1 MSNKGNDGGTGSG
14 TSSAL
19 MNQPIVMDVGT
30 ATTKAGFAGGAKPKV
45 RHSSQLVCMYACMH
59 VCMYACM
66 HVCMYVCMNA
76 CVNACMHA

>member
-1 MSNKGNDGGTGSG
+1 MSTRNIGDKVSDTGGRNE

-45 RHSSQLVCMYACMH
+45 RRECSGFTV
-59 VCMYACM
+59 
-66 HVCMYVCMNA
+66 
-76 CVNACMHA
+76 